1 MFLNLNIK
9 KNSTLSMV
17 KYPLSQELLDRYY
30 ITNEML
36 ENCAI
41 TFSMKDADTGI
52 FVIANVNAEL
62 LYLPDRPSFPHDT
75 TYSLLYKFKKIQ
87 INKAGV
93 YHGEFTIDF
102 LSQEQ
107 NCSSITFP
115 IEDFININIIDSI
128 TKTSVF

>member
-1 MFLNLNIK
+1 MLLNLYIK

-17 KYPLSQELLDRYY
+17 KYPLSKKLLDKYF

-36 ENCAI
+36 ENCAV

-52 FVIANVNAEL
+52 FFIANVNADL
-62 LYLPDRPSFPHDT
+62 LYLPDRASFPHDT
-75 TYSLLYKFKKIQ
+75 EYSLVYKFKKNQ
-87 INKAGV
+87 INKTGM
-93 YHGEFTIDF
+93 YHGEFAIDF
-102 LSQEQ
+102 LGQEQ
-107 NCSSITFP
+107 NCNSITLP